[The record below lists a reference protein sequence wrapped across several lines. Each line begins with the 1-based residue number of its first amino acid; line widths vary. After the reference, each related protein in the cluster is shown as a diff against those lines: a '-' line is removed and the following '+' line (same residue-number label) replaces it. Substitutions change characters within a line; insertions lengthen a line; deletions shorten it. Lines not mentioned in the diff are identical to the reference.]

1 MSPFERVRN
10 SGAYFTSR
18 ARRFFAS
25 ETRGMHEAAYLLAA
39 FAFASQ
45 IIGLLRDRILAAS
58 FGAGHTL
65 DLYYAAF
72 RVPDFLF
79 ATVASLFSLYALLP
93 VLSRLEEERK
103 GLMISFLRD
112 LVLVFIIGITFV
124 SLVAYALA
132 PLLLPVIAP
141 GLSDAASRAD
151 LILLVRILLLQPI
164 LLGISNTISSLTQ
177 LRHRFV
183 LYSISPLLYN
193 LGIIFGAV
201 MLYPRWGIAGLG
213 VGVVLGALLHM
224 AVQLPFFFGEKGEGR
239 VSLPR
244 LAGLTREILALS
256 IPRTLALASNQISL
270 LVIVAL
276 ASFLV
281 PGSIAVFNFSYN
293 LQSVPL
299 TIIGISYSVAAFPT
313 FARLHAQGAKDE
325 FTRYAEA
332 ALRHIIFW
340 SVPCTIFVI
349 VLRAQIVRTVLG
361 AGQFDWSAT
370 RLTAAA
376 LALFVLSLLAQS
388 ATFLISRAYYA
399 IGNTKKPFYFGLADI
414 AVSVFSA
421 LALLNVFNTNLFFK
435 NFVESLLR
443 VNDIA
448 GTSVLMLALGYALG
462 SIAEFVIGYIFFVN
476 DFSVSRANFRR
487 LFFESFAAA
496 VIGAA
501 VSYAILTATGQVG
514 TITTTLGIFAQGAFA
529 GVLGIAVSI
538 FLLWLLK
545 SRELQE
551 VLGAL
556 KRKFVDAPAV
566 VAVEPSD
573 VAH

>member
-10 SGAYFTSR
+10 SGAYLTSR
-18 ARRFFAS
+18 AWRFFAS

-45 IIGLLRDRILAAS
+45 VIGLLRDRILAAS

-79 ATVASLFSLYALLP
+79 ATIASLFSLYALLP
-93 VLSRLEEERK
+93 ILSRLEEERK

-112 LVLVFIIGITFV
+112 LTFV
-124 SLVAYALA
+124 FLLGMTFFSLVAYALA

-141 GLSDAASRAD
+141 GLSDAASRTD
-151 LILLVRILLLQPI
+151 LVLLIRILLLQPI

-177 LRHRFV
+177 LRHRFL

-201 MLYPRWGIAGLG
+201 ALYPRFGIAGLG
-213 VGVVLGALLHM
+213 LGVVFGAFLHM

-239 VSLPR
+239 VELPR
-244 LAGLTREILALS
+244 LVSLTKEILALS

-270 LVIVAL
+270 LIIIAL
-276 ASFLV
+276 ASFLA

-313 FARLHAQGAKDE
+313 FARLYAKGAKEE

-340 SVPCTIFVI
+340 SVPCTVFVI
-349 VLRAQIVRTVLG
+349 VLRAQIVRTILG

-399 IGNTKKPFYFGLADI
+399 IGNTKKPFYFGLFDI
-414 AVSVFSA
+414 AVSVISA
-421 LALLNVFNTNLFFK
+421 FALLAVFHENLFFR
-435 NFVESLLR
+435 NFVEALLR
-443 VNDIA
+443 VSDIS

-462 SIAEFVIGYIFFVN
+462 SIAEFFVGYSFFLN
-476 DFSVSRANFRR
+476 DFSVSRAAFQR
-487 LFFESFAAA
+487 LFFESFAAS
-496 VIGAA
+496 VIGGAA
-501 VSYAILTATGQVG
+501 SYIILSATGQVG
-514 TITTTLGIFAQGAFA
+514 TINTTLGIFAQGAGA
-529 GVLGIAVSI
+529 GIVGIAVSV
-538 FLLWLLK
+538 FMLRLLK
-545 SRELQE
+545 SRELSE

-556 KRKFVDAPAV
+556 RRRFVDAPAI
-566 VAVEPSD
+566 VAIEPSD
-573 VAH
+573 VK

>member
-1 MSPFERVRN
+1 MSPFERVRAG
-10 SGAYFTSR
+10 SSYITSR
-18 ARRFFAS
+18 ARKFFAS

-79 ATVASLFSLYALLP
+79 ATIASLFSLYALLP
-93 VLSRLEEERK
+93 ILSRLEEERK
-103 GLMISFLRD
+103 GSMIPFLRD
-112 LVLVFIIGITFV
+112 LTFIFVVGMTFV
-124 SLVAYALA
+124 SLIAYALA
-132 PLLLPVIAP
+132 PLLIPLIAP
-141 GLSDAASRAD
+141 GLADAASRAD

-201 MLYPRWGIAGLG
+201 VLYPLWGIAGLG
-213 VGVVLGALLHM
+213 VGVVIGALFHM
-224 AVQLPFFFGEKGEGR
+224 AVQLPFFFSEKGEGKME
-239 VSLPR
+239 LQR
-244 LAGLTREILALS
+244 LLGLTREILTLS

-276 ASFLV
+276 ASFLA
-281 PGSIAVFNFSYN
+281 PGSIAIFNFSYN

-313 FARLHAQGAKDE
+313 FASLYAQGARDE
-325 FTRYAEA
+325 LARFAEA
-332 ALRHIIFW
+332 ALRHIVFW
-340 SVPCTIFVI
+340 SIPCTIFVI
-349 VLRAQIVRTVLG
+349 VLRAQIVRAVLG

-399 IGNTKKPFYFGLADI
+399 IGNTKKPFYFGCADI
-414 AVSVFSA
+414 AVSILSA
-421 LALLNVFNTNLFFK
+421 LAFLYVFQTEPFFK
-435 NFVESLLR
+435 NFVESILR
-443 VNDIA
+443 VNDIP
-448 GTSVLMLALGYALG
+448 GTSVLMLSLGYALG
-462 SIAEFVIGYIFFVN
+462 SIAEFLIGYFFFIN
-476 DFSVSRANFRR
+476 DFAVSRGNFRR
-487 LFFESFAAA
+487 LFFESFAAS

-501 VSYAILTATGQVG
+501 VSYVILSVTGQVG
-514 TITTTLGIFAQGAFA
+514 TINTTIGILTQGAVA
-529 GVLGIAVSI
+529 GIAGISVAV
-538 FLLWLLK
+538 FMLWLLK
-545 SRELQE
+545 SKELQE
-551 VLGAL
+551 VYGAL
-556 KRKFVDAPAV
+556 RRKFADTPPV
-566 VAVEPSD
+566 VAVAPSD
-573 VAH
+573 VT